1 MRIILF
7 GSLNPIFSLSV
18 RRGANPWLINR
29 SLHSRLWRLWD
40 LSIGFPP
47 RLWRLSTTSTIS
59 TLVLIPTAPR
69 FSSCLDYRSTVSG
82 SVATLRLISTQIL
95 IFIFLKTKLH
105 YFQIFVVIFSFLIS
119 AHFLGKGAKNKIT
132 WSSVAS

>member
-1 MRIILF
+1 
-7 GSLNPIFSLSV
+7 
-18 RRGANPWLINR
+18 
-29 SLHSRLWRLWD
+29 
-40 LSIGFPP
+40 
-47 RLWRLSTTSTIS
+47 LWRLSTTSTIS
-59 TLVLIPTAPR
+59 TLVLILTAPR
-69 FSSCLDYRSTVSG
+69 FSSCLDYRFTVSG